1 MYDNHPAE
9 IGSET
14 YEIEKNIALNQHQV
28 KQLKDIDEALKRI
41 NRGDYGICQK
51 CEQQIPFDR
60 LEVMPTSNMCIIC
73 QEQNEI
79 DTKGSKD
86 GERPIEEQSLYPP
99 YRRTFLDDTDYV
111 AYDGEDTWQDIAQYN
126 KTPNI
131 ALDWYDNNLYDS
143 EKIKDRGDIE
153 EISNRQYIDQLPDS

>member
-1 MYDNHPAE
+1 MKECELKYLREKLLETREELKQKIKRFNDINEINYNNGIELSMYDNHPAE

-60 LEVMPTSNMCIIC
+60 LEVMPIKYVYNMSG
-73 QEQNEI
+73 
-79 DTKGSKD
+79 TK
-86 GERPIEEQSLYPP
+86 
-99 YRRTFLDDTDYV
+99 
-111 AYDGEDTWQDIAQYN
+111 
-126 KTPNI
+126 
-131 ALDWYDNNLYDS
+131 
-143 EKIKDRGDIE
+143 
-153 EISNRQYIDQLPDS
+153 